1 MHLPCSIAAS
11 SINLMPWNQIANSF
25 DTSAVRLLFLEGIIR
40 SVGNASAL
48 TWCIRYIYYWNL
60 QFRNNV
66 PVFIIKTKIIFPRT
80 SEILTEAG

>member
-1 MHLPCSIAAS
+1 MHLPCSIAAL

-25 DTSAVRLLFLEGIIR
+25 DTSAVRLLFLEGIIC
-40 SVGNASAL
+40 SVGYASAQ

-66 PVFIIKTKIIFPRT
+66 PVFIIKAKIIFPRT